1 MFKRKKEELLKAKTI
16 KFVANIIRNTRE
28 RMIRRH
34 EMIKDSLEL
43 SIECRRCI
51 VAFHDDIRL
60 AVRVLNGLP
69 ILDDSFVETGVL
81 PDDPL
86 NLYAYKSIL
95 WRGSMKSEPVD
106 SNIYKGRFI
115 MQMLMSIDQ
124 SFDEMIWKEVEYR
137 GKKKDEKECVGL
149 IYQVRD
155 CLGNFIDMLADNNPD
170 YRDELLKVNELIV
183 FSDNEYFKRSKKT
196 LGVVSRELNRLDE
209 MLHPGFLDSG
219 KPSDDIVIQNVCLI
233 AYVLATGSSNVK
245 NTFIV
250 PEEIDIRNEDDVKVM
265 IEVLGNCILSR
276 RVSTR
281 PYPEIYK
288 WFLHSLPKIKYKFKD
303 INYNKSLAEG
313 CRALSFVSFYSGS
326 REIKKLIKK
335 MIY

>member
-1 MFKRKKEELLKAKTI
+1 
-16 KFVANIIRNTRE
+16 
-28 RMIRRH
+28 
-34 EMIKDSLEL
+34 
-43 SIECRRCI
+43 
-51 VAFHDDIRL
+51 
-60 AVRVLNGLP
+60 
-69 ILDDSFVETGVL
+69 
-81 PDDPL
+81 
-86 NLYAYKSIL
+86 
-95 WRGSMKSEPVD
+95 
-106 SNIYKGRFI
+106 
-115 MQMLMSIDQ
+115 MQLLMSIDQ
-124 SFDEMIWKEVEYR
+124 SYHEMIWKEVEYR

-155 CLGNFIDMLADNNPD
+155 CLGNFIDMIADNNPD

-245 NTFIV
+245 NTFMV

-326 REIKKLIKK
+326 KEIKKLIKK